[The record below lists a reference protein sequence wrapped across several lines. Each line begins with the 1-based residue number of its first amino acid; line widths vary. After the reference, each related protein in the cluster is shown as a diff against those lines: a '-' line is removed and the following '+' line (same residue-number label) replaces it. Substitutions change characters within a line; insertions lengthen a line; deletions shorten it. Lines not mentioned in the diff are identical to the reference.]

1 MTNDFT
7 LILPTEASVGALRYE
22 FEKSV
27 TQTKISIMHNA
38 KNNAMF
44 FEQNWPIM
52 QKITQKI
59 RLKTVVFMVFL
70 QKNTEICF
78 VNHYFVFHTRASV
91 YNWRFV
97 WDTIHNYT
105 WWRLDRKNVNKNSR
119 VQQKWVHIFS
129 IPKKTVESALWTSKT
144 ALCSRKSH
152 NITQL
157 ITHNA

>member
-1 MTNDFT
+1 MKFS
-7 LILPTEASVGALRYE
+7 SVGALRYE

-70 QKNTEICF
+70 QKN
-78 VNHYFVFHTRASV
+78 Y
-91 YNWRFV
+91 
-97 WDTIHNYT
+97 
-105 WWRLDRKNVNKNSR
+105 
-119 VQQKWVHIFS
+119 
-129 IPKKTVESALWTSKT
+129 
-144 ALCSRKSH
+144 
-152 NITQL
+152 
-157 ITHNA
+157 